1 MQRYAASFRHSALLS
16 RRIGGFSLMEVL
28 LAMLVGCVMVIGSMQ
43 IYPTLRRHSQ
53 NTLRHFWLEQRIHQ
67 ALFALE
73 KDLRRAGFCT
83 RRCQDNVVT
92 LGQFPGEMANSCAI
106 VAYDF
111 NRRGGAPQRRETFGY
126 RLRAGA
132 WETQVSIVDCGGGG
146 WERRLDPQEVTVTR
160 FEVIAWRNVT
170 GLTLY
175 EVHLAG
181 HWFRRPDI
189 ARHTVRWIAG
199 HNA

>member
-1 MQRYAASFRHSALLS
+1 MQRYAASLRHPALLS
-16 RRIGGFSLMEVL
+16 RRISGFSLMEVL
-28 LAMLVGCVMVIGSMQ
+28 LAMLVGSVMVIVSMQ

-73 KDLRRAGFCT
+73 KDLRRAGFCAN
-83 RRCQDNVVT
+83 RCHGNAVI
-92 LGQFPGEMANSCAI
+92 LGQFPGEAVNSCAI
-106 VAYDF
+106 VTYDF
-111 NRRGGAPQRRETFGY
+111 NRRGGAPQNRETFGY
-126 RLRAGA
+126 RLRSGA
-132 WETQVSIVDCGGGG
+132 WETQVSVADCGGGG

-160 FEVIAWRNVT
+160 FEVIAWRNGV
-170 GLTLY
+170 GPTLY

-189 ARHTVRWIAG
+189 AHHTVRWITG
-199 HNA
+199 HNT

>member
-1 MQRYAASFRHSALLS
+1 MQRYAARFRHSTLLS

-28 LAMLVGCVMVIGSMQ
+28 LAMLMGSVMIIASMQ
-43 IYPTLRRHSQ
+43 LYPTLRRHSQ
-53 NTLRHFWLEQRIHQ
+53 NTLRHFWLEQRFHQ

-73 KDLRRAGFCT
+73 KDLRRAGFCAST
-83 RRCQDNVVT
+83 CYGNVVT
-92 LGQFPGEMANSCAI
+92 LGQFPGEPVNSCTI

-111 NRRGGAPQRRETFGY
+111 NRRGGAPQSRETFGY

-132 WETQVSIVDCGGGG
+132 WETQVSIADCSGSG
-146 WERRLDPQEVTVTR
+146 WERRLDPQEVTITR
-160 FEVIAWRNVT
+160 FEVIARRNTAGPV
-170 GLTLY
+170 LY

-199 HNA
+199 HNP

>member
-16 RRIGGFSLMEVL
+16 RRVGGFSLMEVL

-43 IYPTLRRHSQ
+43 IYPTLHRHSQ

-83 RRCQDNVVT
+83 SRCQDNVVT
-92 LGQFPGEMANSCAI
+92 LGQFPGETANSCAI

-170 GLTLY
+170 GLALY